1 VGFADFHGNKAVV
14 TQLRQMLGRGRLPH
28 SILLS
33 GPEGV
38 GKYRLALMMARAIN
52 CAVQPVTDGLPDF
65 CGVCGPCQRI
75 GAAEDLSARVAEAV
89 AARDV
94 MRDVDKR
101 ETRILVQTDPD
112 VLVIPP
118 DPPQLLVKVGQVR
131 TVIERSHRHPA
142 ERRRV
147 FIFPE
152 ARFMKEA
159 ANSLLKVLEE
169 PADSTHLFLLAEH
182 PGELLPTM
190 RSRCVNFRLGALEQ
204 SEIESLLAIEHP
216 DWPPKQRQLVARLAQ
231 GAPERA
237 LHFNLEEY
245 QATRADALV
254 LLRTALEANDHT
266 PLFKMTETYRAG
278 AEGQQKMSSL
288 LQASALLLEDV
299 LFVQHG
305 VPEMARNIDII
316 SELERLATMA
326 SFTWVEQA
334 AEGLGAVESG
344 MRRNLLRSLSL
355 DAMTARMEGV

>member
-1 VGFADFHGNKAVV
+1 VSFADFHGNKAVV

-65 CGVCGPCQRI
+65 CGVCDPCVRI
-75 GAAEDLSARVAEAV
+75 GAAEDLSARIAEAV
-89 AARDV
+89 AARDE
-94 MRDVDKR
+94 MRDADKR

-142 ERRRV
+142 ERRRI
-147 FIFPE
+147 FIFPQ
-152 ARFMKEA
+152 AKFMKEA

-169 PADSTHLFLLAEH
+169 PADAMHIFLLAEH

-190 RSRCVNFRLGALEQ
+190 RSRCVNFRLGALDE
-204 SEIESLLAIEHP
+204 SEIEVLLQKERP
-216 DWPPKQRQLVARLAQ
+216 DWPAKQRQLVAKLAQ

-237 LHFNLEEY
+237 LHFDLESY
-245 QATRADALV
+245 QASRADAIV

-278 AEGQQKMSSL
+278 AEGAGKLSSL
-288 LQASALLLEDV
+288 LQVSGLLLEDV
-299 LFVQHG
+299 LFAQHG
-305 VPEMARNIDII
+305 VPDMVRNVDIRPEI
-316 SELERLATMA
+316 ERLAAAA

-334 AEGLGAVESG
+334 ADGLNAVESG

-355 DAMTARMEGV
+355 DAAAARMEGA